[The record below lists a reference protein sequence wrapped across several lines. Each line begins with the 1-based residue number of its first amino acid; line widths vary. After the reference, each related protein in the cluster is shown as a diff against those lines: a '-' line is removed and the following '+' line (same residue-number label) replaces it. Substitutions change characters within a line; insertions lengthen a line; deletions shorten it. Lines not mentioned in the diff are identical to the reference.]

1 MIIISS
7 SLAPSFTEPKYF
19 HEDNMSK
26 YNRDTGILTLTL
38 EDAHTF
44 HSTADRLPD
53 VAPPMGFYAEK
64 LRKNGYEV
72 TSLTEDKL
80 EVKAPENEIW
90 ELLSGQHAYL

>member
-1 MIIISS
+1 
-7 SLAPSFTEPKYF
+7 
-19 HEDNMSK
+19 MSE

-38 EDAHTF
+38 EDARTF

-53 VAPPMGFYAEK
+53 AAPPMEFYAEK
-64 LRKNGYEV
+64 LRKFGYEV
-72 TSLTEDKL
+72 LSVKEDNL

>member
-1 MIIISS
+1 
-7 SLAPSFTEPKYF
+7 
-19 HEDNMSK
+19 MSN

-38 EDAHTF
+38 ADAHSF

-53 VAPPMGFYAEK
+53 EAPPMEFYAEK
-64 LRKNGYEV
+64 LRKFGYEV
-72 TSLTEDKL
+72 TSVTGESL

>member
-1 MIIISS
+1 
-7 SLAPSFTEPKYF
+7 
-19 HEDNMSK
+19 MSEF
-26 YNRDTGILTLTL
+26 NRDSGILTLTL

-53 VAPPMGFYAEK
+53 AALPMEFYAEK
-64 LRKNGYEV
+64 LRKFGYEV
-72 TSLTEDKL
+72 LSVTEDTL

>member
-1 MIIISS
+1 
-7 SLAPSFTEPKYF
+7 
-19 HEDNMSK
+19 MSEF
-26 YNRDTGILTLTL
+26 NRETGILTLTL

-53 VAPPMGFYAEK
+53 MAPPMEFYADK
-64 LRKNGYEV
+64 LRKFGYEV
-72 TSLTEDKL
+72 LSVTENTL

>member
-1 MIIISS
+1 
-7 SLAPSFTEPKYF
+7 
-19 HEDNMSK
+19 MSA

-53 VAPPMGFYAEK
+53 VAPGMGFYAEK
-64 LRKNGYEV
+64 LRKFGYEV
-72 TSLTEDKL
+72 ISVSEDQL
-80 EVKAPENEIW
+80 VVKAPENEIW

>member
-1 MIIISS
+1 
-7 SLAPSFTEPKYF
+7 
-19 HEDNMSK
+19 MSE
-26 YNRDTGILTLTL
+26 YNRDTGILNLTL

-53 VAPPMGFYAEK
+53 TAPPMEFYAEK
-64 LRKNGYEV
+64 LRKFGYEV
-72 TSLTEDKL
+72 LSVTDACL